1 VNLELTPNQRLLLAA
16 LRRASVAAPVSAN
29 AWDVLEDAGVTPAAS
44 HDVPTVLRWGL
55 LDWCLALEELGAAGH
70 DAALA
75 WAVHAALDAFPD
87 AHHMPQSPQR
97 LKSVVERCRSE
108 AGVPLVSPDTDTL
121 TDRELIT
128 RAAYAIGVGHGCL
141 ELAQA
146 RAADRTISGRRLI
159 ELQGP
164 AHRLAHAA
172 VLLVDARI
180 GVWRAA
186 TEEDAGTPAGNWAA
200 ACAASSVHA
209 AVAAA
214 HELVQAH
221 GAAGTGDQRVVD
233 LYRAA
238 YALPHACGS
247 PQLLW
252 ERVGR
257 QWLADCGPSPEAC

>member
-1 VNLELTPNQRLLLAA
+1 MNLEPTRNQRLLVAT
-16 LRRASVAAPVSAN
+16 LRRASVAAPGGATG
-29 AWDVLEDAGVTPAAS
+29 WDVLEAVEVTAAAS

-55 LDWCLALEELGAAGH
+55 LDWCLALEELGVAGH

-87 AHHMPQSPQR
+87 EHQLPESPQR
-97 LKSVVERCRSE
+97 LESVVERCRSE
-108 AGVPLVSPDTDTL
+108 AGVPLASGATDTL

-146 RAADRTISGRRLI
+146 RAADRRISGRRLI

-186 TEEDAGTPAGNWAA
+186 TDEDAGTPAGGWAA

-209 AVAAA
+209 AVVAA

-221 GAAGTGDQRVVD
+221 GAAGTGDQRVVE
-233 LYRAA
+233 LYRSA

-257 QWLADCGPSPEAC
+257 QWLADCAPSPEAC